1 MVNYLTIISRSDF
14 SNLYKFGHI
23 YAHNV
28 VPFEGKLSNHADDK
42 FLFDAVTAYM
52 DTYEYSTEYLLL
64 QVCKI
69 PFSGSSVELFVKDI
83 VDVYALDEEARAS
96 LAVSLDSRIVIQV
109 SAWDSF
115 FKELN
120 KKQAIRQ
127 SKAGEYNCFEIFKI
141 SNEDRAAVAKL
152 LPKGFVEVLF
162 SDLYSHVRPSGN
174 RSIWNYLVRYERHH
188 PYWNDNRGF
197 FSDAIHVYENFK
209 QGSEIDYEIA
219 DEVPLGDVIG
229 SCGTKFSDIYKLLR
243 HKQGDDYQVN
253 DCNYFAVAPLFL
265 YLKSCF
271 KEGGIT
277 PASFYSNEYLCN
289 GNFYNYFGFDFAVA
303 VSLLGFSLGHDL
315 TYSCYYEIQNLGIFN
330 HFVESKINAQI
341 LNPETG
347 DSLNSQEAQELINK
361 LSSEVKR
368 LREDTIAMEELLN
381 ETSNEKRDEEKESIN
396 PTSATEETGSEN
408 ESLKE
413 TSVIKGEEEVQ
424 TELVQDEQSE
434 HDQPLTEEKESIV
447 NDEEHSKQSKPLDS
461 LQEET
466 VQEEVVQEQLGN
478 GEPILSSSMNFPI
491 LMKKLEKKR
500 RYFLTGRYAKEEYAK
515 DEKRFK
521 ELRDQ
526 NYEPEDYFDKGSLFS
541 NLDNK
546 E

>member
-23 YAHNV
+23 YVHNV
-28 VPFEGKLSNHADDK
+28 VPFEGKLSDHADDK

-64 QVCKI
+64 HIFKI
-69 PFSGSSVELFVKDI
+69 PFSGSSVEIFVKDI

-96 LAVSLDSRIVIQV
+96 LAVSLDSRIVLQV
-109 SAWDSF
+109 SAWNDF
-115 FKELN
+115 FSELN

-127 SKAGEYNCFEIFKI
+127 AKAGEFNCFEIFKI

-152 LPKGFVEVLF
+152 LPKGFVEELF
-162 SDLYSHVRPSGN
+162 SDLFNHVRPSGN
-174 RSIWNYLVRYERHH
+174 RSIWNYLIRYERHQ

-209 QGSEIDYEIA
+209 QKSEIDYEIA

-229 SCGTKFSDIYKLLR
+229 SCEPKISEIYKLLK

-253 DCNYFAVAPLFL
+253 GCNYFAVAPLFL
-265 YLKSCF
+265 YLKSYF

-277 PASFYSNEYLCN
+277 PASFRGNEYIYN
-289 GNFYNYFGFDFAVA
+289 GDFYNHFNFDFAVA
-303 VSLLGFSLGHDL
+303 VSLLGLSLGHDL

-330 HFVESKINAQI
+330 HFVESRINAQI

-347 DSLNSQEAQELINK
+347 DSLNSQEAQELINR
-361 LSSEVKR
+361 LSNEVKK
-368 LREDTIAMEELLN
+368 LREDAIAMEELLN
-381 ETSNEKRDEEKESIN
+381 EASDEKQDEEKESKN
-396 PTSATEETGSEN
+396 PTSATEDAGPEN

-413 TSVIKGEEEVQ
+413 TPVTKGEEEVQ
-424 TELVQDEQSE
+424 TELVQDEQSNQV
-434 HDQPLTEEKESIV
+434 QPLTEEKEPIV
-447 NDEEHSKQSKPLDS
+447 NDDEQSKQGEPHDS

-466 VQEEVVQEQLGN
+466 AQEEVVQEQPSNEGQ
-478 GEPILSSSMNFPI
+478 ILSSSMNFPI
-491 LMKKLEKKR
+491 LMKKLKKGGDK
-500 RYFLTGRYAKEEYAK
+500 FCTGRYAKEEYAH
-515 DEKRFK
+515 DEKEYRN
-521 ELRDQ
+521 LLNQ
-526 NYEPEDYFDKGSLFS
+526 NFAPADYLEKRSLFA
-541 NLDNK
+541 NLDN
-546 E
+546 

>member
-23 YAHNV
+23 YVHNV
-28 VPFEGKLSNHADDK
+28 VPFEGKLSDHADDK

-64 QVCKI
+64 HIFKI
-69 PFSGSSVELFVKDI
+69 PFSGSSVEIFVKDI

-96 LAVSLDSRIVIQV
+96 LAVSLDSRIVLQV
-109 SAWDSF
+109 SAWNDF
-115 FKELN
+115 FSELN

-127 SKAGEYNCFEIFKI
+127 SKAGEFNCFEIFKI
-141 SNEDRAAVAKL
+141 TNEDRAAVAKL
-152 LPKGFVEVLF
+152 LPKGFVEELF
-162 SDLYSHVRPSGN
+162 SDLFSHVRPSGN
-174 RSIWNYLVRYERHH
+174 RSIWNYLIRYERHQ

-209 QGSEIDYEIA
+209 QKSEIDYEIA
-219 DEVPLGDVIG
+219 DEVPLGDVIS
-229 SCGTKFSDIYKLLR
+229 SCEPKISDIYKILK
-243 HKQGDDYQVN
+243 HKQGDDYQVYG
-253 DCNYFAVAPLFL
+253 CNYFAVAPLFL

-277 PASFYSNEYLCN
+277 PASFYGNEYLYN
-289 GNFYNYFGFDFAVA
+289 GDFYKHFGFDFAVA
-303 VSLLGFSLGHDL
+303 VSLLGLSLGHDL

-330 HFVESKINAQI
+330 HFVESRINAQI

-361 LSSEVKR
+361 LSNEVKR

-381 ETSNEKRDEEKESIN
+381 EASNEKRDEEKGGKS
-396 PTSATEETGSEN
+396 PTSATEDVGSEN
-408 ESLKE
+408 ESMKE
-413 TSVIKGEEEVQ
+413 TPVIKGEEEVQ

-434 HDQPLTEEKESIV
+434 QVQPLTEEKELIA
-447 NDEEHSKQSKPLDS
+447 NDEEQLKQDEPQVS
-461 LQEET
+461 LQEKT
-466 VQEEVVQEQLGN
+466 VQEEVVQEQPSNEGQ
-478 GEPILSSSMNFPI
+478 ILSSSMNFPI

-500 RYFLTGRYAKEEYAK
+500 RYFLTGRFAKEEYAK
-515 DEKRFK
+515 DEKRYK

-541 NLDNK
+541 NLDN
-546 E
+546 